1 MGGDGGEVV
10 DGECGDPNADGVI
23 VYDDVESDTTWEC
36 PVYTL
41 TRPIFV
47 RSSTA
52 ERTRLRILPGVTVRG
67 VKGDLEAAK
76 FPGALIVTR
85 TGRLE
90 AIGTAELP
98 VVFTSAQPIAERA
111 PGDWGGVALLGRA
124 PTNVPAN
131 YEGSG
136 NVAGEM
142 YIEGLTKSELVLYGA
157 PFSEPSG
164 EGGEGGGGNGG
175 VGGEGGD
182 GSGPAPSSGDPA
194 YDCGVLEY
202 VRIEYAG
209 FEVASTKEL
218 NGLTLGGCGHD
229 TIVDHVQVHESS
241 DDGIEFFGGT
251 VDVSHVVVTG
261 TKDDGLDWDQGWSGR
276 AQFVAIQM
284 HDDTAFPADE
294 KGDNGIEADGW
305 ADPTQ
310 PIAAPS
316 GPRIF
321 NMTLIA
327 SKTSHRALRLR
338 EGTRGYIG
346 NSIIV
351 AHADGATDGLVDLSD
366 AYTADWFAEGELGIE
381 HTLFF
386 GSWPSGGQ
394 ADSHG
399 VVHAESTVFPAA
411 TGNVVLE
418 SIDSVLPSAFDEAA
432 PGWVPAAASPA
443 ATEGSVP
450 SDPSNGD
457 DFFDASA
464 TYRGAFEPGGEDW
477 TAGWTAYP

>member
-1 MGGDGGEVV
+1 
-10 DGECGDPNADGVI
+10 
-23 VYDDVESDTTWEC
+23 VYDDVDVDTTWEC

-98 VVFTSAQPIAERA
+98 VVFTSAQPAGERA

-131 YEGSG
+131 FEGSG

-142 YIEGLTKSELVLYGA
+142 YIEGLAKSELVLYGA
-157 PFSEPSG
+157 PFSTPSG
-164 EGGEGGGGNGG
+164 AGGEGGGGA
-175 VGGEGGD
+175 GEGGAAGSGAGEGGE
-182 GSGPAPSSGDPA
+182 GSGPAASSGDPA

-202 VRIEYAG
+202 VRIEFAG

-218 NGLTLGGCGHD
+218 NGLTLAGCGHE
-229 TIVDHVQVHESS
+229 TIVDHVQIHESS

-251 VDVSHVVVTG
+251 VDVSHIVVTG
-261 TKDDGLDWDQGWSGR
+261 TKDDGLDWDQGYSGR

-284 HDDTAFPADE
+284 HDDTALPADE

-310 PIAAPS
+310 VSAAPS

-338 EGTRGYIG
+338 EGTRGYIA

-351 AHADGATDGLVDLSD
+351 AHEDGATDGLVDLSD
-366 AYTADWFAEGELGIE
+366 AYTADWLAEGTLAIE

-386 GSWPSGGQ
+386 GGWPSGGQ

-399 VVHAESTVFPAA
+399 VVHAESLVFPAA
-411 TGNVVLE
+411 TGNQVLE
-418 SIDSVLPSAFDEAA
+418 SIASVLPAAFDEAA
-432 PGWVPAAASPA
+432 PGWVPAADSPA
-443 ATEGSVP
+443 ATEGVVP
-450 SDPSNGD
+450 SDPTND
-457 DFFDASA
+457 DGFFDTSA
-464 TYRGAFEPGGEDW
+464 TYRGAFEPGGDDW